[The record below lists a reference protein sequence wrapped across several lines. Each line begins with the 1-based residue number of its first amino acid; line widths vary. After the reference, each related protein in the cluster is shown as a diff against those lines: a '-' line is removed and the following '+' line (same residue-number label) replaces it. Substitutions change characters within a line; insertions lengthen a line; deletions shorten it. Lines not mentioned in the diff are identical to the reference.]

1 MTKQTPEFYASPAD
15 AWPEPDLRGHS
26 IPGER
31 YTSADFMEQEW
42 EGMWT
47 KTWLLLGRADEMP
60 EAGDYQVEDVGRE
73 SIIMVRQRDG
83 GIKAFYNVCQ
93 HRGAKMLFTEDGT
106 VGDGD
111 IVCPYHGWKWDT
123 SGALNWVQD
132 PEDFPDGDPCGK
144 LRLEEMPCDSFAG
157 FIWINM
163 DPDCMS
169 LKEYLGPLWDDWG
182 AYEIDHWKR
191 YVALSANVPCNWKI
205 VLDNFNESYH
215 LPTVHPQ
222 AAAKTEESYR
232 DTQFD
237 MAPEG
242 HARMWMR
249 SQIPS
254 RQLLSRDDEPLIGPL
269 LAATLEKWELDPAD
283 FKGRE
288 FETREAIQQQMR
300 KLGPGRGYTYF
311 DNLKDHQLT
320 DVYHYFLFPNFAV
333 SLWAG
338 GFHFLRARPHPS
350 DPTRCLF
357 DNWWYAP
364 APEGNT
370 EPVGTIIG
378 PVERDAEVEHDVFE
392 YGERSLSELIDQ
404 DMGVTTGQQLGFRS
418 RGYKGVY
425 LAQQEHRIRRYHE
438 VIDDYIEGRRPAAE
452 FHRQAAE

>member
-1 MTKQTPEFYASPAD
+1 MTKQTPEFYASDAD
-15 AWPEPDLRGHS
+15 SWPEPDLRGHK
-26 IPGER
+26 IEGER
-31 YTSADFMEQEW
+31 YTSAAFMEQEW

-47 KTWLLLGRADEMP
+47 KTWLLLGREDEIP

-73 SIIMVRQRDG
+73 SVIMVRQRDG

-123 SGALNWVQD
+123 DGSLNWVQD
-132 PEDFPDGDPCGK
+132 PEDFPQGDPCGK
-144 LRLEEMPCDSFAG
+144 LRLEEMHCDSFAG

-169 LKEYLGPLWDDWG
+169 LKDYLGPLWDEWS

-222 AAAKTEESYR
+222 AAAKTEESYKY
-232 DTQFD
+232 TQFD

-249 SQIPS
+249 SQVPS
-254 RQLLSRDDEPLIGPL
+254 HQLLDKGEPLMNPS
-269 LAATLEKWELDPAD
+269 LAAMLEKWELDPEE

-288 FETREAIQQQMR
+288 FETREAIQKQMR
-300 KLGPGRGYTYF
+300 VLGPQRGLTHF

-333 SLWAG
+333 SLWAE
-338 GFHFLRARPHPS
+338 GFHFLRARPHPT
-350 DPTRCLF
+350 DPTKCLF
-357 DNWWYAP
+357 DNWWYSP
-364 APEGNT
+364 APEGMT
-370 EPVGTIIG
+370 EPASTIIG

-418 RGYKGVY
+418 RAYKGVY
-425 LAQQEHRIRRYHE
+425 LAHQEHRIRRYHE
-438 VIDDYIEGRRPAAE
+438 VVDDYIEGRRPAAK
-452 FHRQAAE
+452 FHKQAAE